1 MAAPGRT
8 SIYDFASILGV
19 EKQKI
24 STFILAHLTVTGN
37 EAASSQN
44 CHEKSVISVIASTHW
59 VRGDLTRR
67 VITRLLEEAVVIRPF
82 GSSRVQRGISSF
94 RD

>member
-1 MAAPGRT
+1 MFLLFIRGRAAMAAPGRT

-37 EAASSQN
+37 EAASFR
-44 CHEKSVISVIASTHW
+44 IAMRK
-59 VRGDLTRR
+59 VLY
-67 VITRLLEEAVVIRPF
+67 L
-82 GSSRVQRGISSF
+82 SSRAPIGCVAI
-94 RD
+94 